1 MMNQLLALVLM
12 ALAAGFCMPV
22 QAGINAQLNLWTGS
36 PVLAA
41 AVSFA
46 VGTLALC
53 AYALLLRIPLPA
65 AGVLGAA
72 PWWVWVGGFLGAYF
86 VAATVILAPKLGA
99 TSMLALI
106 LAGQVI
112 SSLALDHFGWLGYPL
127 HPISLPRL
135 LGVLLIVGGVFLVR
149 FF

>member
-1 MMNQLLALVLM
+1 MSNLLTLILM

-22 QAGINAQLNLWTGS
+22 QAGINAQLSLWTRS

-41 AVSFA
+41 TVSFA

-53 AYALLLRIPLPA
+53 GFVLATRTPLPA
-65 AGVLGAA
+65 PGGLAAA
-72 PWWVWVGGFLGAYF
+72 PWWVWVGGVLGAYF

-106 LAGQVI
+106 LAGQMV
-112 SSLALDHFGWLGYPL
+112 SSLALDHFGWLGYPV
-127 HPISLPRL
+127 HPISGLRL
-135 LGVLLIVGGVFLVR
+135 LGVGLIVAGVYLVR